1 MSTTPRTDALKRQV
15 VQTFSNF
22 AKGNEYME
30 VTAALLSGHLDK
42 VAVMEHELNQW
53 KEDAERLAV
62 ELHFLRYN
70 WGQSREPDS
79 VEEALQKHNDLL
91 NPVKS
96 PFGHFR
102 VTSSDAMPA
111 GNNTTSSL

>member
-1 MSTTPRTDALKRQV
+1 MKLSPRTDALKRQV
-15 VQTFSNF
+15 VQTFGNF
-22 AKGNEYME
+22 AKGNEYDD
-30 VTAALLSGHLDK
+30 VTAALLKSHLDE
-42 VAVMEHELNQW
+42 VAVMERELNQW
-53 KEDAERLAV
+53 KEDAERLAI
-62 ELHFLRYN
+62 ELQYLYNN

-111 GNNTTSSL
+111 GTNTTPP